1 MRTTRTRLGAVTTFA
16 TLAALTLAGCGDRS
30 ATAPSAAPVQP
41 SESSLSTGN
50 GAPSGAHYNLNII
63 GVPKDKSADFSGGNG
78 GRIFVDLVGST
89 KINLTE
95 GTFGVLDANGTDG
108 AAAFQL
114 PNPDDGTGQL
124 AYSVWVRALG
134 KPGGKASM
142 ASCFTELSTA
152 TTWCNSGDLVV
163 NLNRVSGGT
172 NQKFVDVSKQLLQ
185 VCADVN
191 SDPTI
196 TTLQLVPLFSTLGTD
211 YFWQYDND
219 GLKLAQMR
227 FYPIYTTAIGGDC
240 TRVAK

>member
-1 MRTTRTRLGAVTTFA
+1 MRETRTGLGALTTLV
-16 TLAALTLAGCGDRS
+16 TLAALTLAGCDS
-30 ATAPSAAPVQP
+30 AATAPSAAAPQP
-41 SESSLSTGN
+41 SKASLITGN

-95 GTFGVLDANGTDG
+95 GSFAVLDANGTDG
-108 AAAFQL
+108 TAAFQL
-114 PNPDDGTGQL
+114 PNPDDGSGQL

-142 ASCFTELSTA
+142 TSCFTELSTA

-163 NLNRVSGGT
+163 NLNRVAGG
-172 NQKFVDVSKQLLQ
+172 QKFVDVSKQLLQ

-211 YFWQYDND
+211 YFWQYDNN

-227 FYPIYTTAIGGDC
+227 FYPISTTAIGGDC
-240 TRVAK
+240 TRTAK

>member
-1 MRTTRTRLGAVTTFA
+1 MSAHRTRLGAVTTFV
-16 TLAALTLAGCGDRS
+16 TLAALTLAGCDSS
-30 ATAPSAAPVQP
+30 ATSPSAASPSPQP
-41 SESSLSTGN
+41 SKASLLTGN

-95 GTFGVLDANGTDG
+95 GSFAVLDANGTDG
-108 AAAFQL
+108 TAAFQL
-114 PNPDDGTGQL
+114 PNPDDGSGQL

-134 KPGGKASM
+134 KPGGSASM

-152 TTWCNSGDLVV
+152 TTWCSSGDLVV
-163 NLNRVSGGT
+163 KLNRVAGG
-172 NQKFVDVSKQLLQ
+172 QKFVDVSKQLLQ
-185 VCADVN
+185 VCADVD
-191 SDPTI
+191 SDPLVTD
-196 TTLQLVPLFSTLGTD
+196 LELVPLFSTLGTD

-227 FYPIYTTAIGGDC
+227 FYPISTTAIGGDC

>member
-1 MRTTRTRLGAVTTFA
+1 MRAHRTRLGAVTTVA
-16 TLAALTLAGCGDRS
+16 TLAALALACSDS
-30 ATAPSAAPVQP
+30 AATAPSATPAQP
-41 SESSLSTGN
+41 SQSSLSTGN

-95 GTFGVLDANGTDG
+95 GSYDVLDANGTDG
-108 AAAFQL
+108 TAAFQL
-114 PNPDDGTGQL
+114 PNPDNGSGQL

-134 KPGGKASM
+134 KPGGSASM

-152 TTWCNSGDLVV
+152 TTWCNSGELVV
-163 NLNRVSGGT
+163 NLSRVAGG
-172 NQKFVDVSKQLLQ
+172 QKFVDVSKQLLQ

-191 SDPTI
+191 SDPLV

-211 YFWQYDND
+211 YFWQYDNN

-227 FYPIYTTAIGGDC
+227 FYPISTTTIGGTC
-240 TRVAK
+240 TRTAK